1 MSNESGIEQHTE
13 ATQEVE
19 ADKLEEIAEKHAVAY
34 EQLRMQ
40 IRGII
45 PNLSL
50 KGLQRVVNMVAEFPF
65 AENPREPRS
74 KLEID
79 LMTALISINNIKASL
94 MNYINKEEITK
105 QVVSNVADELTK
117 QGEENGKV
125 E

>member
-1 MSNESGIEQHTE
+1 MSEIEQQTE
-13 ATQEVE
+13 VTQDVGP
-19 ADKLEEIAEKHAVAY
+19 DKLEEIAEKHAIAY

-50 KGLQRVVNMVAEFPF
+50 KGLQRVLIMVTEFPF
-65 AENPREPRS
+65 AENPREPKS
-74 KLEID
+74 KLELD

-94 MNYINKEEITK
+94 MNYINKEEVTK

-117 QGEENGKV
+117 EGEENGKV